1 MCVIRSKSEKTES
14 SDTMGNTKITEPE
27 LDRLK
32 IVKEKNWK
40 DVIYIYIYI

>member
-27 LDRLK
+27 LDL
-32 IVKEKNWK
+32 EYSSSWLE
-40 DVIYIYIYI
+40 DC